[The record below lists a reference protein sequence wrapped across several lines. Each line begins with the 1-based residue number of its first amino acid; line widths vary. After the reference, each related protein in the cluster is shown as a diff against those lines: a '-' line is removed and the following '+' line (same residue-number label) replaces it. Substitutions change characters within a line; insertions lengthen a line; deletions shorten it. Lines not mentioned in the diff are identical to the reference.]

1 MLKNLTLLRIWDYG
15 VLLFA
20 TAYAIAIPL
29 CLVLAIP
36 LESELL
42 SLEIVTTLVF
52 AADLF
57 INLKRVKASSDDYT
71 RTGSRTRMVWTAVD
85 LVAALPFFLVPSLQH
100 LTVLRLFKLGRV
112 AKFQK
117 YTRARLLQL
126 SNFLRLVFF
135 VYWLSLA
142 THWIACGWLAISAQ
156 PAETDNQ
163 TRYTNALYWSV
174 QTLSTVG
181 YGDITPKT
189 NAERFFAICVM
200 LFGVGVYSYVIGNVA
215 SLLANIDP
223 AKSHHIENLE
233 RLTAFM
239 SYRELPHDLQQRI
252 RHYYNYL
259 WEKRLG
265 YDETAVLSTLPPGLR
280 TEVTLYLK
288 REFLENVP
296 LFKGASEEFT
306 RDIALQMRPVI
317 FTPGDYVFR
326 AGEPGHDMYFVSRGE
341 LEVLSEDGRTVHT
354 VLRDGDMVGEI
365 ALFFN
370 KPRTA
375 SVRAITYSDLYR
387 LDREMFE
394 RVSERYPAIASKIQ
408 EKAKQRLEEG
418 VH

>member
-1 MLKNLTLLRIWDYG
+1 MKNDIAIRIWDYS
-15 VLLFA
+15 VLILA
-20 TAYAIAIPL
+20 TISAIAVPL
-29 CLVLAIP
+29 RLVLNPAV
-36 LESELL
+36 ESELL
-42 SLEIVTTLVF
+42 YFEIAVTIIF
-52 AADLF
+52 AADFF
-57 INLKRVKASSDDYT
+57 INLTRARTNPDDST
-71 RTGSRTRMVWTAVD
+71 RTGAKTKALWLGAD
-85 LVAALPFFLVPSLQH
+85 LIAALPFFILPTLRNLQ
-100 LTVLRLFKLGRV
+100 VLRLIKLSRV
-112 AKFQK
+112 AKYQRE
-117 YTRARLLQL
+117 TRARHLQF

-135 VYWLSLA
+135 LYWLSLA
-142 THWIACGWLAISAQ
+142 THWIACGWLSISEI
-156 PAETDNQ
+156 PPESDNQ
-163 TRYTNALYWSV
+163 TVYTTALYWTV

-181 YGDITPKT
+181 YGDITPST
-189 NAERFFAICVM
+189 NAQRFFAVCVM

-223 AKSHHIENLE
+223 AKTHHIENLE

-239 SYRELPHDLQQRI
+239 AYRELPHQLQQRI
-252 RHYYNYL
+252 RNYYNYL

-265 YDETAVLSTLPPGLR
+265 YDESAVLSTLPPGLR

-296 LFKGASEEFT
+296 LFRGASEEFI
-306 RDIALQMRPVI
+306 RDIALGMRPVI

-341 LEVLSEDGRTVHT
+341 LEVLSEDGKTVHT

-375 SVRAITYSDLYR
+375 SVRSISYADLYR

-394 RVSERYPAIASKIQ
+394 RVSAHYPAIAAQIQ
-408 EKAKQRLEEG
+408 KKAKERLEEG
-418 VH
+418 VR

>member
-1 MLKNLTLLRIWDYG
+1 MKNHTLLRIWDYG
-15 VLLFA
+15 ILAFA
-20 TAYAIAIPL
+20 TASAILIPL
-29 CLVLAIP
+29 RLVLTLAIDNG
-36 LESELL
+36 LL
-42 SLEIVTTLVF
+42 YFEIALTIIF

-57 INLKRVKASSDDYT
+57 INLDRLKASTDDYT
-71 RTGSRTRMVWTAVD
+71 RTVPRMRAFWIAID
-85 LVAALPFFLVPSLQH
+85 IVAALPFFIVPGLQH
-100 LTVLRLFKLGRV
+100 LHILRLAKLARV

-142 THWIACGWLAISAQ
+142 THWIACGWLAIDAT
-156 PAETDNQ
+156 PPEADNQ
-163 TRYTNALYWSV
+163 TRYTAALYWSV

-181 YGDITPKT
+181 YGDITPQT
-189 NAERFFAICVM
+189 NAERFFAVCVM

-223 AKSHHIENLE
+223 AKTHHIENLE

-296 LFKGASEEFT
+296 LFKGASEEFI

-394 RVSERYPAIASKIQ
+394 RVSAHYPAIASKIQ

-418 VH
+418 LH

>member
-1 MLKNLTLLRIWDYG
+1 MKNTIALRIWDYS
-15 VLLFA
+15 VLILV
-20 TAYAIAIPL
+20 TVSAITTPL
-29 CLVLAIP
+29 RMVLNP
-36 LESELL
+36 TVESELL
-42 SLEIVTTLVF
+42 YFEAAVTVIF
-52 AADLF
+52 AVDLL
-57 INLKRVKASSDDYT
+57 INLGRVRRYSDDYT
-71 RTGSRTRMVWTAVD
+71 RTGAGMRAIWIIID
-85 LVAALPFFLVPSLQH
+85 LIAALPFFILPVPGQLNI
-100 LTVLRLFKLGRV
+100 LRLVKLARV

-117 YTRARLLQL
+117 YTRQRQLQL

-142 THWIACGWLAISAQ
+142 THWIACGWLALSKAPQ
-156 PAETDNQ
+156 EPDNQ
-163 TRYTNALYWSV
+163 TRYTTAIYWSV

-189 NAERFFAICVM
+189 NPQRFFAVCVM

-223 AKSHHIENLE
+223 AKAHHIENLE

-239 SYRELPHDLQQRI
+239 TYRELPHSLQQRI
-252 RHYYNYL
+252 RNYYNYL

-265 YDETAVLSTLPPGLR
+265 YDESAVLSTLPPGLR

-296 LFKGASEEFT
+296 LFKGASEEFI
-306 RDIALQMRPVI
+306 RDIALGMRPVI
-317 FTPGDYVFR
+317 FTPGDFVFR

-341 LEVLSEDGRTVHT
+341 LEVLSADGKTVHT

-375 SVRAITYSDLYR
+375 SVRAIAYSDLYR

-394 RVSERYPAIASKIQ
+394 RVSALYPAIAAAIQ
-408 EKAKQRLEEG
+408 RKAKERLEEG
-418 VH
+418 TR